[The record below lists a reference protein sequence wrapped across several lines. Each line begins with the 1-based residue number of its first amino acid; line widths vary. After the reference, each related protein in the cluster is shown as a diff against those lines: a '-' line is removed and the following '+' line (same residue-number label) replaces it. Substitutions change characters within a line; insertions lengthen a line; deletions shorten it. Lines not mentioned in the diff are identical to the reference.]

1 MADSRQVCSEE
12 EGLAAKF
19 VHNVFRIFDHMP
31 IGINFVD
38 ENGYIVRLNQV
49 MLNYFKLTHAAE
61 GKHISEIEPSSRLP
75 IVLKTMKA
83 EIAHRHRFTDGRE
96 AIVHRIPVIDEGRL
110 VGALGI
116 ILFGDLQEVYLLAE
130 RNKVLLSKL
139 ADYEK
144 DKTIYKTKYSLA
156 DIVGNSLDTRACK
169 EQAKRVARSNSNV
182 LIMGESGVGKEL
194 FAHAIHQESSRREG
208 PFVRVNCAAIPETLL
223 EAELFGYEEGSFT
236 GAKKGGQQGKFEL
249 ANGGTLFLDEIGDM
263 PYMMQAKILRALQ
276 EREFERVGGKG
287 IVQVNVRVIAATN
300 ADLDRLISSGGF
312 RSDLYYRLNVLTL
325 KIPPLRERR
334 EDIVNL
340 AYYFQGLIYQ
350 ENGIYANISPECLE
364 ILTRYDWPGNTR
376 ELRSVVEKIALAA
389 EGRIA
394 HAADIPQYILHYIA
408 RDKSRQIGRTGLVAL
423 LEQVEA
429 EEIKRAIELCGGSK
443 IKAADYLQIPKV
455 RLYRKLKKYHI
466 EV

>member
-1 MADSRQVCSEE
+1 
-12 EGLAAKF
+12 
-19 VHNVFRIFDHMP
+19 MP

-49 MLNYFKLTHAAE
+49 MLNYFNLTHAAE

-83 EIAHRHRFTDGRE
+83 EVAHRHRFTDGRE

-130 RNKVLLSKL
+130 KNKVLLSKL
-139 ADYEK
+139 ADYES
-144 DKTIYKTKYSLA
+144 DKAIYKTKYSLS
-156 DIVGNSLDTRACK
+156 DIVGNSPGIRASK
-169 EQAKRVARSNSNV
+169 EQAKRVARSHSNV

-194 FAHAIHQESSRREG
+194 FAHAIHQESSRRDG

-223 EAELFGYEEGSFT
+223 EAELFGYEEGAFT
-236 GAKKGGQQGKFEL
+236 GAKKGGQPGKFEL

-263 PYMMQAKILRALQ
+263 PYLMQAKILRVLQ
-276 EREFERVGGKG
+276 EREIERVGGKG
-287 IVQVNVRVIAATN
+287 IVQVNVRVLAATH
-300 ADLDRLISSGGF
+300 ADLDKLISNGGF

-325 KIPPLRERR
+325 KIPSLRERR

-350 ENGIYANISPECLE
+350 ENGIYANISPECLDV
-364 ILTRYDWPGNTR
+364 LTQYDWPGNTR
-376 ELRSVVEKIALAA
+376 ELRNVVEKIALAA

-394 HAADIPQYILHYIA
+394 QTADIPQYVLHCIG
-408 RDKSRQIGRTGLVAL
+408 RTKSRQTAGTGLVKI

-429 EEIKRAIELCGGSK
+429 EEIKRALALCGGNK
-443 IKAADYLQIPKV
+443 FKAAQYLQIPKV
-455 RLYRKLKKYHI
+455 RLYRKLKKFHI